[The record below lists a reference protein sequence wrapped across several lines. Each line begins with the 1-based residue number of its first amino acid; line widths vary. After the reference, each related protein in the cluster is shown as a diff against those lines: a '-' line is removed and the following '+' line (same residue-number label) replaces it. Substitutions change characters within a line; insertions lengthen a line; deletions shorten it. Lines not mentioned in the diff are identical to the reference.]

1 MKRITLL
8 IISLFLSVYNL
19 SAQTQGVA
27 YTAVGKGVATTFVT
41 DYHSLGINS
50 STLGWG
56 TGYDKKRF
64 TMGTTEFSL
73 GIYSD
78 SLNADKLRGL
88 YKTIR
93 NEATG
98 KKEEDAT
105 WQQQSEYAED
115 YVRSGIMIDASYNW
129 LGFSFQSEKFGGI
142 AFNVQEHYNWYSKL
156 SEQSSELIFQGKF
169 SDYFD
174 QLVVVYG
181 NDTTIIQNDGDI
193 DQDTLDHVVMG
204 TSSNPL
210 SLSEITKGTEIRFS
224 WNRYYNFGYGRKLF
238 GDSTF
243 ALYAGIGGRIIQSTA
258 MFNMSSTDEG
268 LKFYSAVSPSFD
280 IDYGAV
286 ANTNPSNYNETGAIP
301 KSVGNG
307 YGMDFSLSAQIFKK
321 LKVGLAVNNI
331 GAVTYKRNVYSLANP
346 DSLIGSMRLDG
357 LSSNN
362 ITNSMDQF
370 LQEGGILVL
379 EGQEEI
385 KVNNAANIRFGASID
400 FGKIASVGVDF
411 VAPFNNENPGGIENA
426 VFSLGGDI
434 RPAKWLVISAGYL
447 GGGIYKHNIPV
458 GINFVLGG
466 GTYEFGISSR
476 DALSFFL
483 DGSNSVSTAFGVAR
497 FRF

>member
-1 MKRITLL
+1 MKRIALL
-8 IISLFLSVYNL
+8 TISIFLSIFNL

-27 YTAVGKGVATTFVT
+27 YTAGGKGVATTFVT
-41 DYHSLGINS
+41 DYHSLGINN

-56 TGYDKKRF
+56 SGYDKKRF
-64 TMGTTEFSL
+64 TMGMTEFSL

-78 SLNADKLRGL
+78 SLNVDKLGAL

-93 NEATG
+93 NDATG
-98 KKEEDAT
+98 K
-105 WQQQSEYAED
+105 QQDPANWDQQAAYAAD
-115 YVRSGIMIDASYNW
+115 YMRSGIMIDASYNW

-156 SEQSSELIFQGKF
+156 SEQTSELIFQGKF

-174 QLVVVYG
+174 QLTIVYG
-181 NDTTIIQNDGDI
+181 TDTSVIANSSTLSE
-193 DQDTLDHVVMG
+193 DTLQHVVMG
-204 TSSNPL
+204 TISTPILLN
-210 SLSEITKGTEIRFS
+210 EITKGSEIRFS

-243 ALYAGIGGRIIQSTA
+243 ALYAGIGGRFIQSTA
-258 MFNMSSTDEG
+258 MFNMSSDENG
-268 LKFYSAVSPSFD
+268 LKFYSSVSPSYD
-280 IDYGAV
+280 INYGAI

-301 KSVGNG
+301 KTVGNG
-307 YGMDFSLSAQIFKK
+307 YGIDFSVSAQLFKK
-321 LKVGLAVNNI
+321 VKIGVAVNNI
-331 GAVTYKRNVYSLANP
+331 GSVTYKRNVYTVQDSIVGNVSLN
-346 DSLIGSMRLDG
+346 G
-357 LSSNN
+357 LSNNN
-362 ITNSMDQF
+362 ITQSLEQF
-370 LQEGGILVL
+370 LGADGILIL
-379 EGQEEI
+379 EGIQETKI
-385 KVNNAANIRFGASID
+385 KNAANIRFGASID
-400 FGKIASVGVDF
+400 FGKIASLGVDF
-411 VAPFNNENPGGIENA
+411 VAPFSNDNPGGIENA

-434 RPAKWLVISAGYL
+434 RPTKWLVISAGYL

-476 DALSFFL
+476 DALSFFF